1 MPMDELL
8 DLPSGDVTVSLSK
21 RALRLATY
29 MSFAALQEEL
39 RIQHDVRLSHSTLDR
54 LMQVVGGVS
63 ERDRQTVTD
72 QLQAAPV
79 GLAREKKVAVE
90 EVGPLPKRLYISCD
104 GAMYPTRYR
113 QADPEGTGEARIV
126 YQEMKTGTVF
136 WETPD
141 GQWHKRVLAG
151 RDDPQRFGLSLW
163 ALAVRCG
170 MLQADEVIF
179 ISDGGSW
186 CETIARTF
194 FRDATRI
201 LDWYHLS
208 EHVWEAGR
216 SLYDDEASLKR
227 WVNKCLEALRTSSG
241 IGLLRYLKRSRRV
254 RAVGASCDLSRL
266 DSLIGYVAPR
276 LAMTD
281 YVDYRDAGY
290 DIGSGK
296 MEATCKQLVCQRL
309 KGSGRQWSEAGAV
322 AMAALIAHRIYGTWE
337 KLWGSRPLQR
347 AA

>member
-54 LMQVVGGVS
+54 LMQMVGGVS

-72 QLQAAPV
+72 HLQAAPV

-186 CETIARTF
+186 CETISEGVTRARQNLQGIYAL
-194 FRDATRI
+194 FRGIAESFGGDRPK
-201 LDWYHLS
+201 LHLLKS
-208 EHVWEAGR
+208 SACLLESHRVSLLLNHFSPKCAAIPKRDGYFGVSGKERPFRKGR
-216 SLYDDEASLKR
+216 GCFS
-227 WVNKCLEALRTSSG
+227 
-241 IGLLRYLKRSRRV
+241 
-254 RAVGASCDLSRL
+254 
-266 DSLIGYVAPR
+266 
-276 LAMTD
+276 
-281 YVDYRDAGY
+281 DAG
-290 DIGSGK
+290 
-296 MEATCKQLVCQRL
+296 
-309 KGSGRQWSEAGAV
+309 
-322 AMAALIAHRIYGTWE
+322 
-337 KLWGSRPLQR
+337 
-347 AA
+347 